1 MHQGR
6 AADPS
11 WLNNAE
17 RDAYRALG
25 EAHFQL
31 PHEGTVRVHIPW
43 TENDYQID
51 ISNAT
56 QWPEYVRILT
66 TLSRIGVDRI
76 LYAGANSDVSQVEA
90 CTDDWCWEEVLW
102 LAMGEQLREGKW
114 APGAPLA
121 PSVAQLIDV
130 SQALG
135 VSAIPY
141 VYPIL
146 GFTAN
151 RSLVDD
157 MPSWLVPRGGGKFYS
172 DLANRE
178 FQDYFIATQTNF
190 SLAMQS
196 RGAGYDYT
204 YFFFGGASQ
213 YAQFHGWRRML
224 SEVRARVGLPEM
236 EAYVV
241 DNRQA
246 SHTWSPWMWA
256 AGSYA
261 EPLQSDEQ
269 TTSWT
274 AYVQDIHIDRGD
286 GNRQRQMNYDYAQ
299 SKLCQ
304 PSAMPGFLHHNT
316 DRGDG
321 RRVDLTIR
329 DYDFYGAAYTIISA
343 VATGGVNMVV
353 CDVPARDEGEFA
365 AFPQSA
371 PDNRTVSVDFYRTW
385 FAFAEQHKAHL
396 LNTKFLPAP
405 PAPGVIDGT
414 YAMLNGSGFVF
425 LFNPNAEA
433 MATPDGL
440 LTASAASLDV
450 ACAPGEQL
458 AVGELWPF
466 PSDGALFAVDCG
478 ANFSVALDG
487 RSARVLT
494 VGPAGPQPLRLA
506 APRAAPLFQHNQP
519 VAGMAHNA
527 SFAGGRLAGTVHVP
541 QAVFDQLAARAAAYP
556 VPWTSDDLAVA
567 WMNPSRL
574 LLSVDVNRAVN
585 SKAVITATLGGAAVP
600 VLPCWSCRTGK
611 SEGCFQ
617 GFFIDLSA
625 AGLAPDTDAALVL
638 QLPPMAAGAFGGVYY
653 DNVDTIWA

>member
-1 MHQGR
+1 
-6 AADPS
+6 
-11 WLNNAE
+11 L
-17 RDAYRALG
+17 
-25 EAHFQL
+25 
-31 PHEGTVRVHIPW
+31 
-43 TENDYQID
+43 
-51 ISNAT
+51 
-56 QWPEYVRILT
+56 
-66 TLSRIGVDRI
+66 
-76 LYAGANSDVSQVEA
+76 
-90 CTDDWCWEEVLW
+90 
-102 LAMGEQLREGKW
+102 
-114 APGAPLA
+114 PLA
-121 PSVAQLIDV
+121 Q
-130 SQALG
+130 
-135 VSAIPY
+135 
-141 VYPIL
+141 
-146 GFTAN
+146 
-151 RSLVDD
+151 
-157 MPSWLVPRGGGKFYS
+157 
-172 DLANRE
+172 
-178 FQDYFIATQTNF
+178 YFW
-190 SLAMQS
+190 
-196 RGAGYDYT
+196 Y
-204 YFFFGGASQ
+204 GGASQ
-213 YAQFHGWRRML
+213 YAQFHGWRRIL
-224 SEVRARVGLPEM
+224 SEVRARLGQPEM
-236 EAYVV
+236 ERYVV

-274 AYVQDIHIDRGD
+274 AFVQDIHIDRGD

-321 RRVDLTIR
+321 RRVDLSIR
-329 DYDFYGAAYTIISA
+329 DYDFYAAPYTILSA

-365 AFPQSA
+365 AFPLAA
-371 PDNRTVSVDFYRTW
+371 PDNRTASVQFYRDW

-396 LNTKFLPAP
+396 LNTKFLPVP
-405 PAPGVIDGT
+405 PAPGAIDGT

-527 SFAGGRLAGTVHVP
+527 SFAGGRLAGTVNVP

-556 VPWTSDDLAVA
+556 VPWTPDDLAIA
-567 WMNPSRL
+567 WLGPARL
-574 LLSVDVNRAVN
+574 LLSVDVNRAVD
-585 SKAVITATLGGAAVP
+585 SKAAITATLDGAAVAVQP
-600 VLPCWSCRTGK
+600 VWSCRNVR
-611 SEGCFQ
+611 SEMCFQ
-617 GFFIDLSA
+617 GYFVDLSA
-625 AGLAPDTDAALVL
+625 AGITADVDHALVL
-638 QLPPMAAGAFGGVYY
+638 QLPPMPAGAFGGVYY
-653 DNVDTIWA
+653 DNVDTIF